1 MRTETPE
8 GEDQHDK
15 VRVGQAD
22 VEAPGGSSKGEG
34 GPHKTASAS
43 SHRPAEPSGCAFLL
57 SEDARNLCGLNQGAA
72 GDWPS
77 KLSCSL
83 CSVPLVSFFP
93 SPVYLAHS
101 IKGHLLQKPP
111 SAVSLQTSGQEPQ
124 EPWGRVGD
132 THAAASSGAA
142 VGVQKGFMGSPSLD
156 VAMREGFQS
165 KAQALRKPLR
175 KRPDTLR
182 SADWGTRSPLAGTV
196 SCLPAQA

>member
-1 MRTETPE
+1 MIKSAW
-8 GEDQHDK
+8 DK
-15 VRVGQAD
+15 QTWRHLG
-22 VEAPGGSSKGEG
+22 EAPRGGRSPQDSS
-34 GPHKTASAS
+34 ASA
-43 SHRPAEPSGCAFLL
+43 HRPAEPSACAFLL
-57 SEDARNLCGLNQGAA
+57 SEDARNLCRLNQGAA

-77 KLSCSL
+77 KLSCLL
-83 CSVPLVSFFP
+83 CSVPFVSFFP

-142 VGVQKGFMGSPSLD
+142 VGVQKGFMHSPSLD

-175 KRPDTLR
+175 KRPDTL
-182 SADWGTRSPLAGTV
+182 G
-196 SCLPAQA
+196 